1 MSASLRVMCIE
12 DSEDDIILLTRNL
25 RREGLNPVLKQVT
38 NADEMR
44 AALEL
49 SDWDVIICDYL
60 MPDFDIQGALEIL
73 HDSSLDIPF
82 IIVSGSITDEAAVR
96 MMKMGAHDYIL
107 KDNLSRLAPAI
118 RRELEEAHHREEKRK
133 TQEAFVESETKYRTL
148 VNSIRDIVFVL
159 DENGVFS
166 EYYSSEGFGMLG
178 RPDEIVGNAIPD
190 ATGQQVARLFT
201 QAIVRVLGTKC
212 PMTFEFPLESDR
224 TAKWYSASMNPHE
237 DRQRVVVVLRDISD
251 LKSIE
256 SNLRASYRLANL
268 YLDIMGH
275 DIRNHLQAMLI
286 STELLGDS
294 ATGHSEAELLEQLNT
309 SIQKCND
316 IIVNIQATKDLLST
330 KLERVDMCRLVEECV
345 DEFGKSNESVEM
357 NVDCEPDEAEIL
369 ADSHLSTMI
378 MNMLKNAVKHNLNGD
393 VRVWIQVRRAQDG
406 YELSVADNGPG
417 ISDSKKEVLLDP
429 DRRFGGVGIH
439 QSKQIA
445 EKYGGRFMVGDRE
458 AGNPTGG
465 AKFSVWLP
473 KAEVSR

>member
-1 MSASLRVMCIE
+1 MSTSLRVLCIE

-25 RREGLNPVLKQVT
+25 RKEGFTPLVKQVT

-44 AALEL
+44 AALKH
-49 SDWDVIICDYL
+49 SQWDVIICDYL

-73 HDSSLDIPF
+73 HGSSLDIPF

-118 RRELEEAHHREEKRK
+118 RRELEEAQHREEKRR
-133 TQEAFVESETKYRTL
+133 TQEAFIQSESKHRML

-166 EYYSSEGFGMLG
+166 EYYSSEGFGMLSKPNG
-178 RPDEIVGNAIPD
+178 IIGNSVID
-190 ATGQQVARLFT
+190 AVGQQVAQLF
-201 QAIVRVLGTKC
+201 AESIAGVLESKKSI
-212 PMTFEFPLESDR
+212 TFEFPLESNG
-224 TAKWYSASMNPHE
+224 TTKWYSASMNPHE
-237 DRQRVVVVLRDISD
+237 DNRRVVVVLRDISD
-251 LKSIE
+251 LKGIE

-275 DIRNHLQAMLI
+275 DIRNYLQAMLI

-294 ATGHSEAELLEQLNT
+294 TDSLPETELLEQLNA
-309 SIQKCND
+309 SIKKCND
-316 IIVNIQATKDLLST
+316 IIVNIQATKDLLSA
-330 KLERVDMCRLVEECV
+330 KLERVDMCRMAEECV
-345 DEFGKSNESVEM
+345 AAFKEENESVEI
-357 NVDCEPDEAEIL
+357 NFDCEVDEAQIL
-369 ADSHLSTMI
+369 ADQHLSTMI
-378 MNMLKNAVKHNLNGD
+378 LNMLKNAVKHNLSGNI
-393 VRVWIQVRRAQDG
+393 RVWVSVKKMKDG

-439 QSKQIA
+439 QSKQIV
-445 EKYGGRFMVGDRE
+445 EKYGGRFLVGDRK
-458 AGNPTGG
+458 AGNPAAG
-465 AKFSVWLP
+465 AEFIVWVP
-473 KAEVSR
+473 KAEASK